1 MTLPTIMLYN
11 TLTRSREPLRTGVPD
26 AVTMYVCG
34 PTVYNYA
41 HIGNARPA
49 VVFDVLARLLRRR
62 YRSVLYA
69 RNLTDVD
76 DKINEAARRDGV
88 PIANVTAQYIDAYHA
103 DMQALGVLPP
113 DIEPRVTA
121 HIPEIIAL
129 VETLIERGHAYV
141 AQGHV
146 LFHVPS
152 FPEYGR
158 LSGRRTQE
166 MMAGARVEVAPFK
179 RDPLDFV
186 LWKPSTDDL
195 PGWAS
200 PWGRGRPGW
209 HIECSAMI
217 GRHLGRTVDIHGGGQ
232 DLIFPHHENEIAQGV
247 CAHGGEPYCRM
258 WMHNSFVTAD
268 GQKMSK
274 SLGNVLLV
282 RDLLAQAPGEAI
294 RLALLSAHYRHPLDW
309 SAQRLDAARRTLQ
322 RAYTALATA
331 SQVPDVEVEPD
342 SEVEAALASDLNVP
356 RAMVRLHQLVA
367 DLEKAADGPAQQ
379 GAKARLLASGQLLGL
394 LQQAPAQAMDALRR
408 HAGERHAPDDAWV
421 ESHVARRTEA
431 RRRRAFSEADALRD
445 ELVRAGI
452 QIEDTLQGTVWY
464 RSQGVPA

>member
-1 MTLPTIMLYN
+1 MTRPAITLYN
-11 TLTRSREPLRTGVPD
+11 TLTRRREPLRTGVPD

-76 DKINEAARRDGV
+76 DKINEAARRAGV
-88 PIANVTAQYIDAYHA
+88 PITSVTAQYIDAYHA
-103 DMQALGVLPP
+103 DMQALDVRPP
-113 DIEPRVTA
+113 DIEPRATA
-121 HIPEIIAL
+121 HVPEIIAL
-129 VETLIERGHAYV
+129 VEALIERGHAYA

-158 LSGRRTQE
+158 LSGRRTRE
-166 MMAGARVEVAPFK
+166 MIAGARVEVAPFK

-195 PGWAS
+195 PGWES

-217 GRHLGRTVDIHGGGQ
+217 GRHLGRTIDIHGGGQ

-247 CAHGGEPYCRM
+247 CAHDGEPYCRM
-258 WMHNSFVTAD
+258 WVHNSFVTVD

-282 RDLLAQAPGEAI
+282 RDLLARAPGEAI
-294 RLALLSAHYRHPLDW
+294 RLALLSAHYRHPLNW
-309 SAQRLDAARRTLQ
+309 NEQRLHAARKTLQ
-322 RAYTALATA
+322 RAYTALAAA
-331 SQVPDVEVEPD
+331 SQVPDGEAEPD
-342 SEVEAALASDLNVP
+342 GEVEAALANDLNMP
-356 RAMVRLHQLVA
+356 RAMARLHQLVA
-367 DLEKAADGPAQQ
+367 ELEFAADGPARRS
-379 GAKARLLASGQLLGL
+379 AKARLLASGQLLGL
-394 LQQAPAQAMDALRR
+394 LQQEPARALDALGGR
-408 HAGERHAPDDAWV
+408 AGELSAPDDAWV
-421 ESHVARRTEA
+421 ESLVARRAEA
-431 RRRRAFSEADALRD
+431 RRQRAFAEADGLRD
-445 ELVRAGI
+445 ELARAGI
-452 QIEDTLQGTVWY
+452 QIDDTRHGTVWH
-464 RSQGVPA
+464 RSHGVPA

>member
-1 MTLPTIMLYN
+1 MLYN